1 MQSISKKNTQM
12 LNNFMN
18 TIQTYFINYENLLW
32 GPKLLQDLPD
42 LSYVLYYINYLLL
55 LYSHFLNNIAII

>member
-18 TIQTYFINYENLLW
+18 TIQTYFINYENLLR